1 MERSI
6 KHTIF
11 YSHSP
16 ETVWEYLT
24 KAELMSQWL
33 MPNDFEPILGYDF
46 QFKIKPMPQFDFDG
60 IVYCKVLEIAPFKKL
75 SYTWKAGP
83 GDGKINLD
91 SIVTWT
97 LIAKDNGTELLL
109 DHSGMME
116 NADIYSAMNIGWQQN
131 MNKIAERINAA
142 EYGSAKV

>member
-11 YSHSP
+11 YYHSP

-33 MPNDFEPILGYDF
+33 MPNDFEPILGHDF

-131 MNKIAERINAA
+131 MNKIAERINA
-142 EYGSAKV
+142 EEHGSTKV

>member
-1 MERSI
+1 MQRSI
-6 KHTIF
+6 KHSFF
-11 YSHSP
+11 YSQSP

-24 KAELMSQWL
+24 EAELMSQWL
-33 MPNDFEPILGYDF
+33 MPNNFELILGNDF
-46 QFKIKPMPQFDFDG
+46 QFRIKPMPQFDFDG
-60 IVYCKVLEIAPFKKL
+60 IVYCKVLEIVPFKKL
-75 SYTWKAGP
+75 SYLWKAGP

-131 MNKIAERINAA
+131 MNKIAERINVALHGPTKA
-142 EYGSAKV
+142 

>member
-1 MERSI
+1 MQKSI
-6 KHTIF
+6 KHSFF
-11 YSHSP
+11 YSQSP
-16 ETVWEYLT
+16 ETVWECLT

-33 MPNDFEPILGYDF
+33 MPNDFEPIIGYDF
-46 QFKIKPMPQFDFDG
+46 QFKIKQMPQFDFDG
-60 IVYCKVLEIAPFKKL
+60 IVYCKILEIVPFKKL

-97 LIAKDNGTELLL
+97 LIAKNNGTELLL

-116 NADIYSAMNIGWQQN
+116 NADIYSAMNNGWQQN
-131 MNKIAERINAA
+131 MKKIDTLINAA
-142 EYGSAKV
+142 YGTTKA

>member
-33 MPNDFEPILGYDF
+33 MPNDFEPTLGYDF
-46 QFKIKPMPQFDFDG
+46 QFRIKPMPQFDFDG

-109 DHSGMME
+109 DHSGIME

-142 EYGSAKV
+142 EYASAKV

>member
-1 MERSI
+1 MQRSI
-6 KHTIF
+6 KHSFF
-11 YSHSP
+11 YSQSP

-24 KAELMSQWL
+24 NTELMSQWL
-33 MPNDFEPILGYDF
+33 MPNDFEPIPGYDF

-60 IVYCKVLEIAPFKKL
+60 IVNCKVLEIVPFKKL
-75 SYTWKAGP
+75 SYSWKAGP

-97 LIAKDNGTELLL
+97 LIAKNNGTELLL

-116 NADIYSAMNIGWQQN
+116 NDGIYSGMNTGWQQN
-131 MNKIAERINAA
+131 MKKIDTLIKAA
-142 EYGSAKV
+142 HAK